1 LNPVQ
6 LSRFFAAALA
16 AASCLPNIALATSER
31 KGGAGPDTNHD
42 GVCAVDVVTRQGSC
56 DRSYRW
62 TIAVSDGRVRSTGD
76 GVMQASGSI
85 DKNGVV
91 SLAFRRDNDVA
102 RAAGRVNGSS
112 GSGTWSSPTMQ
123 CAGSWRAMRQG

>member
-1 LNPVQ
+1 MQ
-6 LSRFFAAALA
+6 LSRFFAAAFA
-16 AASCLPNIALATSER
+16 AASIFPSTASATSNGSGR
-31 KGGAGPDTNHD
+31 DKHD
-42 GVCAVDVVTRQGSC
+42 GVYAVDVVTRQGSC

-62 TIAVSDGRVRSTGD
+62 TIAVSGGRVSSTGD
-76 GVMQASGSI
+76 GLMQASGSI

-91 SLAFRRDNDVA
+91 SLAFRRDNDIA
-102 RAAGRVNGSS
+102 RAAGSVNGSS